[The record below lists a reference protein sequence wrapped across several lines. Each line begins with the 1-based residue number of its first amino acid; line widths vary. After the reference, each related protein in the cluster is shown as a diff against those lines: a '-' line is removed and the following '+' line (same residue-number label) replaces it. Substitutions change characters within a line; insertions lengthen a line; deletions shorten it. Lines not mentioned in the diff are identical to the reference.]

1 MSLEIKR
8 TMFECKLFN
17 HFKEKNQTNV
27 ILSLAFI
34 TNLKI
39 N

>member
-17 HFKEKNQTNV
+17 HFEEKIQTNV
-27 ILSLAFI
+27 ICSLAFI
-34 TNLKI
+34 TNFKT